1 MLRRTCFQIFALV
14 ILCAGGGALA
24 DSGGGYDWA
33 RWRSFW
39 SFVPVVKPVP
49 PTVNDLRFA
58 ANPIDQFIFAKLA
71 EKGLKPAAQ
80 ADRATLI
87 RRATF
92 DLTGLPPTAPEIREF
107 LADSSPDAYDKL
119 IDRLLASPHYGERW
133 GRHWLDVARYVPG
146 RIIFVGIPHT
156 SGDQAYRDYVVRAF
170 NEDKPFNQFA
180 TEQLAGDLL
189 PASADRQQEFDQVT
203 APAFLSIGPWFD
215 ECTDPN
221 RLRMEMINEMI
232 STTSQAFLGL
242 SVGCARCH
250 DHKFDPIPTAD
261 YYALAGVLGSTK
273 TVGQLTDF
281 WRDGRVR
288 LLRPLAMP
296 DELAA
301 DGKVAE
307 AIEAAKTKRWD
318 FLAAAR
324 TQLLDKWSPREADYR
339 AAANSAPHPFTSTF
353 KAENFDGEHNLR
365 IAQLVLD
372 GSGVN
377 VLETMTPTDQ
387 WVKYKLEAPEDG
399 RYLLEALYCSD
410 EKTPLLVEVNGEAV
424 SKDALAVS
432 TGGWDLNFEQW
443 REVARF
449 DLRSGLNFL
458 RLTAHQGTF
467 PRLDRLRLRRC
478 RDEDDQALQKIAGSK
493 QLDPMILSAFV
504 ADTQT
509 AWPTIAQMPAY
520 LDDRQRKTLAAMDAE
535 IDRLST
541 DRKPYP
547 LVVSVADQ
555 ATPADSPIHNRGDV
569 YDVSA
574 QTVPRGMPRLLD
586 QALPRPEIP
595 SNESGRR
602 ELAQWITDPRNPL
615 TARVMVNRIWQWHFG
630 RGIVATSSDF
640 GSRGAPP
647 THPELL
653 EWLAATFIE
662 RGWSIKQMQ
671 KLIMTSQAYRM
682 ASQSD
687 DEQVRAV
694 DPDDK
699 LLSHFPRQR
708 LEAEELYDAMLA
720 SANLVLPQPVGGPL
734 DVEKSKNRAL
744 YVLASNRAPKGL
756 GLDIRKMFPLFD
768 YDMSGASI
776 AVRPVSSTPS
786 QSLFWLNSPVVE
798 YYAGRFADRLLKMDR
813 LDDARRV
820 EMAYLIAVG
829 HSPDSNLRD
838 SCLSFINSQI
848 AAGASRRDA
857 WTAFCQALYASDEF
871 HYLD

>member
-24 DSGGGYDWA
+24 DSGGGYDWG

-39 SFVPVVKPVP
+39 SFVPVVKPAP
-49 PTVNDLRFA
+49 PTVNDPRFA

-92 DLTGLPPTAPEIREF
+92 DLTGLPPTAPEIHDF
-107 LADSSPDAYDKL
+107 LADPSPDAYDKL

-170 NEDKPFNQFA
+170 NGDKPFNQFA

-189 PASADRQQEFDQVT
+189 SASTDRQQEFDQVT

-242 SVGCARCH
+242 TVGCARCH

-261 YYALAGVLGSTK
+261 YYALAGIFGSTK
-273 TVGQLTDF
+273 IVGQLTDF

-288 LLRPLAMP
+288 LLRPLAMA

-301 DGKVAE
+301 DRKVAE
-307 AIEAAKTKRWD
+307 EIDAAKTRRWD

-339 AAANSAPHPFTSTF
+339 AAANSSPHPFTSTF

-399 RYLLEALYCSD
+399 RYVLEALYCSD

-424 SKDALAVS
+424 SKDALNS
-432 TGGWDLNFEQW
+432 PTGGWDLKFEQW
-443 REVARF
+443 QEVARF

-467 PRLDRLRLRRC
+467 PRLDRLRLRRA
-478 RDEDDQALQKIAGSK
+478 RDEDDQALQKIAATQ
-493 QLDPMILSAFV
+493 QLDPMLLAAFV
-504 ADTQT
+504 DDPQT

-520 LDDRQRKTLAAMDAE
+520 LDDGQRKTLAAMDTE
-535 IDRLST
+535 IDRLSA

-574 QTVPRGMPRLLD
+574 ETVPRGMPRLLD
-586 QALPRPEIP
+586 QALPRRAIA

-640 GSRGAPP
+640 GSRGTAP

-653 EWLAATFIE
+653 DWLAATFIE

-671 KLIMTSQAYRM
+671 KLIMTSQAYQM
-682 ASQSD
+682 ASRSD
-687 DEQVRAV
+687 DEQASAV

-699 LLSHFPRQR
+699 LLEHFPRQR
-708 LEAEELYDAMLA
+708 LEGEELYDAMLA
-720 SANLVLPQPVGGPL
+720 SANLVLPQSAGGPL

-756 GLDIRKMFPLFD
+756 GPDIRKMFALFD

-776 AVRPVSSTPS
+776 AVRPVSSTPA

-798 YYAGRFADRLLKMDR
+798 YFAGRFADRLLKMDR

-829 HSPDSNLRD
+829 HPPDSNLRD
-838 SCLSFINSQI
+838 SCLSFINNQT

-857 WTAFCQALYASDEF
+857 WAAFCQAVYASDEF
-871 HYLD
+871 HYVD